1 MNFAS
6 KLWKKSSTLVR
17 IAIIFVIAILIH
29 VVFIKNSYKENFGNP
44 SSCTYYHMTN
54 CGHCKRFTPEW
65 DKFVSSYKGPVKMRK
80 VEMNDAGDDL
90 NKYNINGFPTVLVI
104 DENGETKNYEGPR
117 TKDGLMSFFS

>member
-1 MNFAS
+1 
-6 KLWKKSSTLVR
+6 
-17 IAIIFVIAILIH
+17 
-29 VVFIKNSYKENFGNP
+29 
-44 SSCTYYHMTN
+44 MTN